1 MMNMMLIINS
11 DDANDGY
18 IYDNDEKGWDPKFL
32 IRANGLQEKLV
43 ISFGFVFSNLGL
55 KSQNL
60 QIHPKKYFFYS
71 NVSLFHICC

>member
-32 IRANGLQEKLV
+32 IRANGLPEKLV

-55 KSQNL
+55 KSQIYRYIQKNT
-60 QIHPKKYFFYS
+60 FFYS